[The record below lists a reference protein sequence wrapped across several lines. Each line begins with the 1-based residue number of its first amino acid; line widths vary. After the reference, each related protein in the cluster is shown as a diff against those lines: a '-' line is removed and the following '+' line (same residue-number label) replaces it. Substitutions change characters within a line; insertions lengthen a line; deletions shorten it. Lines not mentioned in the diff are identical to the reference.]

1 MAVVLGPNAINEEK
15 FTTWSTST
23 KALGLIWNTASG
35 TVSVPTEKLSKSL
48 HQIALALNST
58 NCTLSTINK
67 LIGRLRYVSTCFP
80 AARPFYQNLQVF
92 AGTFTRQHIRR
103 TIPQDVREDLLW
115 FQAVLELQHRFNSIP
130 VEYFGDLLPPSRH
143 VLMDASDS
151 GLCVLETQLKQYIRM
166 KFDATVRKSFAIS
179 NKCARINERS
189 SGRTTLGPSMDGYR
203 ERPDSCSSSAW
214 TQVTVHPPYNDLLN
228 FWETISETMLSP
240 TQRLENITLSGYNG
254 VNSAN
259 GSAGLAGS
267 PSPDDQQTRNSA
279 ASRHTDGS
287 IKCLSS
293 PVRKLQPITPAFLRL
308 LRSEYLRIGRTRH
321 FYCLKMNN
329 VFFSDAEG
337 RSSSPYSSTSVT
349 IDLEGTMNDQVG
361 RGAWRTMRASGDL
374 IICPVKALKAIYK
387 ARKATATTS
396 PYLCADL
403 SAVLVAKALKETAKA
418 IGVPE
423 DRYSTHSVRIGG
435 ATDLLSG
442 QASSIAIKPLGRWLS
457 NCYEQYPTQAASFT
471 KTLSRRMTENHG
483 QQSPSNPTREH
494 NYSGA
499 AHHALTRGRS
509 TVKWNTLAP

>member
-1 MAVVLGPNAINEEK
+1 MAWGPFGTLTNRKCNWPGRKITSLSTIIFLNPIGVAEKTGELTSIRVINDYSFPDGASVNDFSNRVDFPEISYNPPKDIARQILELRIRFPCHPILIMLGDVSGAFCHIPVSAQHVHMFAFRFEGLLIIDLSCGFGWCGSPAYYSLAGSLINYLYQQQRPQPALAPLDSSSFVGNVWCDDHTCVELDTGTRCFEANLALRKAMAVVLGPNAINEEK

-287 IKCLSS
+287 
-293 PVRKLQPITPAFLRL
+293 
-308 LRSEYLRIGRTRH
+308 
-321 FYCLKMNN
+321 
-329 VFFSDAEG
+329 
-337 RSSSPYSSTSVT
+337 
-349 IDLEGTMNDQVG
+349 
-361 RGAWRTMRASGDL
+361 RG
-374 IICPVKALKAIYK
+374 
-387 ARKATATTS
+387 
-396 PYLCADL
+396 
-403 SAVLVAKALKETAKA
+403 
-418 IGVPE
+418 
-423 DRYSTHSVRIGG
+423 
-435 ATDLLSG
+435 
-442 QASSIAIKPLGRWLS
+442 
-457 NCYEQYPTQAASFT
+457 
-471 KTLSRRMTENHG
+471 
-483 QQSPSNPTREH
+483 
-494 NYSGA
+494 
-499 AHHALTRGRS
+499 
-509 TVKWNTLAP
+509 